1 MINDPAVIFSWPCSI
16 PDGSVNDVFLLH
28 EYSNDWWID
37 YKKLWWAKTKKCH
50 FCRHH
55 HPLMKHITLLLQA
68 LDNFV
73 PFWSR
78 SLEMIILHI
87 KMMKKIEKKRLGV
100 WLSDSTNAENF
111 KNEKKKPVIVF
122 QKAIHMKRIKRA
134 ANYRSICCF

>member
-1 MINDPAVIFSWPCSI
+1 MRTHHTIVDWIGGSGLSHRTKNWGEVKKMINDPAVIFSRPCSI

-73 PFWSR
+73 PFLKSQFRDDNLTHKNDEKNW
-78 SLEMIILHI
+78 
-87 KMMKKIEKKRLGV
+87 KKEVRGL
-100 WLSDSTNAENF
+100 
-111 KNEKKKPVIVF
+111 IVRF
-122 QKAIHMKRIKRA
+122 NKHGE
-134 ANYRSICCF
+134 F